1 MAPVRLKLRV
11 DVLFV
16 VLLVDEGV
24 KSHAILP
31 ILGEDEKRDLV
42 VSLALQ

>member
-11 DVLFV
+11 DILLV

-24 KSHAILP
+24 KSHAVFA
-31 ILGEDEKRDLV
+31 ILGEDEKGDLV
-42 VSLALQ
+42 VSITLQ